1 MAKFVEDGGYFH
13 QNEKIVA
20 VIQEIVNNYC
30 SEDEV
35 VYVGI
40 KGAFKE
46 YLVATDKKI
55 YLYKKGFMTGK
66 TFGFSIFQLDY
77 NSISA
82 IQIHKQFGG
91 VGYIEIVGMG
101 MQNRQDLSYW
111 KMDKQNDPIKQD
123 NCLSFNSNREVYE
136 TAVKHINE
144 LMLKAKNKD
153 VATEN
158 KAPLNK
164 FDEIKQYK
172 ELLEMG
178 IITEDE
184 FNAKKDE
191 LLNS

>member
-13 QNEKIVA
+13 QDAKIV
-20 VIQEIVNNYC
+20 VVVQEVANNYC
-30 SEDEV
+30 GEDEV

-40 KGAFKE
+40 KGAYKE

-66 TFGFSIFQLDY
+66 TFGSSVFQLDY

-111 KMDKQNDPIKQD
+111 KMDKRYDPIRQD
-123 NCLSFNSNREVYE
+123 NCLSFNSNCEVYE

-144 LMLKAKNKD
+144 LMLKAKNKY
-153 VATEN
+153 VATES
-158 KAPLNK
+158 KTSLNK

-172 ELLEMG
+172 ELLDLG
-178 IITEDE
+178 IITDDE
-184 FNAKKDE
+184 FNVKKDE

>member
-1 MAKFVEDGGYFH
+1 MAKFVENGGYFH
-13 QNEKIVA
+13 QNAKILSV
-20 VIQEIVNNYC
+20 VQEVVNNYC
-30 SEDEV
+30 GEDEV

-46 YLVATDKKI
+46 YLVATDKKV

-82 IQIHKQFGG
+82 IQIHKQFAGA
-91 VGYIEIVGMG
+91 GYIEIVGMG

-111 KMDKQNDPIKQD
+111 KMDKQNDPVKQD
-123 NCLSFNSNREVYE
+123 NCLSFNGNREVYE

-153 VATEN
+153 IATES
-158 KAPLNK
+158 KVTLNK

>member
-1 MAKFVEDGGYFH
+1 MTKFVENGGYFC
-13 QNEKIVA
+13 QGPKVLAA
-20 VIQEIVNNYC
+20 VQEIANNYC
-30 SEDEV
+30 SENEV
-35 VYVGI
+35 VYVGV

-46 YLVATDKKI
+46 YLVATDKKV
-55 YLYKKGFMTGK
+55 YLYKKGFMTSN

-82 IQIHKQFGG
+82 IQIHKQFAG

-101 MQNRQDLSYW
+101 MQNSQDLSYW
-111 KMDKQNDPIKQD
+111 KTDKQHGPAQRD
-123 NCLSFNSNREVYE
+123 NCLSFNSNRELYE

-144 LMLKAKNKD
+144 LMLKTKNKD
-153 VATEN
+153 VSTES

-172 ELLEMG
+172 ELLEMD

-184 FNAKKDE
+184 FNAKKNK